1 MRLLD
6 GARIPF
12 ISFVYCAMIV
22 LYAGMA
28 TVFTR
33 DLGNITTMGNAVG
46 LSMTL
51 LMMQIHGIRLDRKFI
66 GVLVIFLIYAIITA
80 VNQGR
85 FSFLWMSKWP
95 ILFLIAYV
103 LCHDLKDKLF
113 VTIETVLLVLCVIS
127 LALWTIQVVSPAT
140 IHSIVKTFEFSVP
153 YSEEAKIEGNMLV
166 FTLNSNYD
174 HKEFFGIFPR
184 NAGFA
189 WEPGAFGSYI
199 CIGVFCNMLRKGF
212 TLKNNVPFVIMVA
225 ALLSTQSTT
234 AIGAFGL
241 GLSIWL
247 AIDRKMSY
255 AIWVIPLVLWI
266 YSLPFVSDKALNEY
280 NNAIGFSVSQIDFNQ
295 DLSRMQSLILSWQEF
310 LRHPILGLGGDAG
323 GSWLNQNGYDVPIF
337 SGIGELLSR
346 YGIIMSMFFFWVL
359 YKSCKSINR
368 LYNTKSGFVL
378 MGMLVAIMIGFNNWN
393 QPLFVVFW
401 LFSEF
406 GCIPHLNTSES
417 IKQVY
422 VTAN

>member
-51 LMMQIHGIRLDRKFI
+51 LMMLIHGIRLDRKFI

-212 TLKNNVPFVIMVA
+212 SIKNNVPFVIMVA

-241 GLSIWL
+241 GLAIWL
-247 AIDRKMSY
+247 ALDRKMSY

-280 NNAIGFSVSQIDFNQ
+280 NNAIGFSVSQIDINQ

-323 GSWLNQNGYDVPIF
+323 GSWLNQHGFDVPIF

-346 YGIIMSMFFFWVL
+346 YGIIMSILFFWVL
-359 YKSCKSINR
+359 YKSCQTINR
-368 LYNTKSGFVL
+368 LYNTTTGYVL
-378 MGMLVAIMIGFNNWN
+378 MGMLLAIMVGFNNWN
-393 QPLFVVFW
+393 QPFFIVFW

-406 GCIPHLNTSES
+406 GYVITSS
-417 IKQVY
+417 RNAY
-422 VTAN
+422 